1 MAAAI
6 ETEGL
11 TRRFGGV
18 EAVSGID
25 LLVPERSVF
34 GFLGRNGAGKTTTI
48 RLLLGL
54 LRPSAGSARIFG
66 IDTKRRLESARRIG
80 SLVETPFH
88 YDHLTGI
95 ENLAITARL
104 LGLRKAEIGR
114 VLDIVGL
121 TGAGARRVGAY
132 SLGMRQRLGV
142 ARALLGGPRLLILD
156 EPTNGLDPD
165 GVRDMRALI
174 SALPER
180 EGVTLFVSSHV
191 LAEVEQTATHIALMD
206 KGRLVA
212 QGAIASLRE
221 GARKRVSLK
230 VRQPERLLALLTEIG
245 IGASETGGG
254 TVAISDSSS
263 ARAARDISAI
273 NFMMVERGI
282 EVLGIEVAEPSLED
296 FFVASLTAARADAPK
311 PDFTQRL
318 AA

>member
-1 MAAAI
+1 MTAAI
-6 ETEGL
+6 ETHGL

-25 LLVPERSVF
+25 LFVPERSVF

-66 IDTKRRLESARRIG
+66 IDIGRRLEAARRIG

-88 YDHLTGI
+88 YDHLTGT

-104 LGLRKAEIGR
+104 LGLRKGEIGR

-121 TGAGARRVGAY
+121 AGDGHRRVGAY

-142 ARALLGGPRLLILD
+142 ARALLGGPKLLILD

-165 GVRDMRALI
+165 GIRDMRALI
-174 SALPER
+174 STLPER

-191 LAEVEQTATHIALMD
+191 LAEVEQVAIHIALMD

-221 GARKRVSLK
+221 GARKRVSIK
-230 VRQPERLLALLTEIG
+230 VRQPDRLVALLAEVG
-245 IGASETGGG
+245 IGSADTGGG
-254 TVAISDSSS
+254 IVEIADESS
-263 ARAARDISAI
+263 ARAAQDIAAI
-273 NFMMVERGI
+273 NLMMVERGI
-282 EVLGIEVAEPSLED
+282 EVLGIQVAEPSLED
-296 FFVASLTAARADAPK
+296 FFVASLAAGRADAPE
-311 PDFTQRL
+311 PAFAPRL